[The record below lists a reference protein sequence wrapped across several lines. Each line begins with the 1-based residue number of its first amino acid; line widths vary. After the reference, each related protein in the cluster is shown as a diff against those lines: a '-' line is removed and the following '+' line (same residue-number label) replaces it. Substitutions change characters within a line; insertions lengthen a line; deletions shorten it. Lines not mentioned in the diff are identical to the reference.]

1 MDAVMKPSALGL
13 SLLLASAML
22 LAQTNPVPFVNQP
35 LVPSAVAPGGPSF
48 ILTVNSAG
56 FVSGS
61 TVNWNG
67 AALPIT
73 FVDSSQLSATVHAS
87 HIAEASTAS
96 IRVSSLALGRGT
108 SGALFLPI
116 SIALFFLGGL

>member
-1 MDAVMKPSALGL
+1 
-13 SLLLASAML
+13 
-22 LAQTNPVPFVNQP
+22 
-35 LVPSAVAPGGPSF
+35 
-48 ILTVNSAG
+48 
-56 FVSGS
+56 
-61 TVNWNG
+61 VNWNG